1 MLQKKTRKTWISVG
15 GHPKVMSLMISFYV
29 LDKFKYTNGNFPPK
43 KKLWMRISWAS
54 QASFGSMWGCDDF
67 VKFSYMK
74 TLMCTPMS
82 MKIGLG

>member
-1 MLQKKTRKTWISVG
+1 MVIS
-15 GHPKVMSLMISFYV
+15 H
-29 LDKFKYTNGNFPPK
+29 TK

>member
-1 MLQKKTRKTWISVG
+1 MYQISSNTQMV
-15 GHPKVMSLMISFYV
+15 ISH
-29 LDKFKYTNGNFPPK
+29 TK

-82 MKIGLG
+82 MKMGLG